1 MRRFPPE
8 APKPQ
13 EVIDLEKPDEE
24 DVTLKWNE
32 MMDKSNAGT
41 RWRKP
46 QHS

>member
-24 DVTLKWNE
+24 DVLLN
-32 MMDKSNAGT
+32 GT
-41 RWRKP
+41 R
-46 QHS
+46 